1 MKKGFSL
8 ILAIIFILLVAS
20 IGTLSMAI
28 SSSSAKTSVNLFIH
42 EQAKLLADSASE
54 YALMKVQQNDFDTT
68 CVDEIEI
75 NYQPNDKY
83 SSPTF
88 KAYIS
93 ITYIGDKDTIKN
105 CANKIESDKTGLQSI
120 IISGQVKSLIGRA
133 DTSDDTTKD
142 LFREYLAYSFT
153 TTQIP

>member
-20 IGTLSMAI
+20 IGALSMSI

-42 EQAKLLADSASE
+42 EQAKLLADGAAE
-54 YALMKVQQNDFDTT
+54 YAIMKVQQNDFTAT

-75 NYQPNDKY
+75 NYPNED
-83 SSPTF
+83 SPTF
-88 KAYIS
+88 KANIS
-93 ITYIGDKDTIKN
+93 ITYIGDGVTIQH
-105 CANKIESDKTGLQSI
+105 CANKIESEKTGLQSI
-120 IISGQVKSLIGRA
+120 IISGQVRSLLDEKSGN
-133 DTSDDTTKD
+133 
-142 LFREYLAYSFT
+142 FRENFAYSFT

>member
-20 IGTLSMAI
+20 IGALSMAI

-42 EQAKLLADSASE
+42 EQAKLLADGAAE
-54 YALMKVQQNDFDTT
+54 YAIMKVQQNDFTAT

-75 NYQPNDKY
+75 NYPNED
-83 SSPTF
+83 SPTF
-88 KAYIS
+88 KANIS
-93 ITYIGDKDTIKN
+93 ITYIGDKDTIQK
-105 CANKIESDKTGLQSI
+105 CANKIESGKTGLQSI
-120 IISGQVKSLIGRA
+120 IISGQVRSLL
-133 DTSDDTTKD
+133 DDKVGNS
-142 LFREYLAYSFT
+142 RENLAYSFT

>member
-20 IGTLSMAI
+20 IGALSMSI

-42 EQAKLLADSASE
+42 EQAKLLADGAVE
-54 YALMKVQQNDFDTT
+54 YAIMKVQQNDFATT

-75 NYQPNDKY
+75 NYPNDTN
-83 SSPTF
+83 PTF
-88 KAYIS
+88 RANIS
-93 ITYIGDKDTIKN
+93 ITYIGDIGDGGTIQH
-105 CANKIESDKTGLQSI
+105 CANQIVSEKKGLQSI
-120 IISGQVKSLIGRA
+120 IISGQVRSLLEN
-133 DTSDDTTKD
+133 S
-142 LFREYLAYSFT
+142 RENLAYSFT

>member
-20 IGTLSMAI
+20 IGGLSMAI

-42 EQAKLLADSASE
+42 EQAKLLADGAAE
-54 YALMKVQQNDFDTT
+54 YAIMKVQQNDFATT

-75 NYQPNDKY
+75 KYPNED
-83 SSPTF
+83 SPTF
-88 KAYIS
+88 KANIS
-93 ITYIGDKDTIKN
+93 ITYIGDKDTIQH
-105 CANKIESDKTGLQSI
+105 CTNKIVSEKTGLQSI
-120 IISGQVKSLIGRA
+120 IISGQVRSFLDEA
-133 DTSDDTTKD
+133 ASSN
-142 LFREYLAYSFT
+142 FRENFAYSFT

>member
-20 IGTLSMAI
+20 IGGLSMAI

-42 EQAKLLADSASE
+42 EQAKLLADGAAE
-54 YALMKVQQNDFDTT
+54 YAIMKVQQNNFAPT
-68 CVDEIEI
+68 CVDEREICCVDEIVI
-75 NYQPNDKY
+75 NYPNGTN
-83 SSPTF
+83 PTF
-88 KAYIS
+88 RANIS

-105 CANKIESDKTGLQSI
+105 CANKLESEKTGLQSI
-120 IISGQVKSLIGRA
+120 IISGQVRSLLDETA
-133 DTSDDTTKD
+133 SN
-142 LFREYLAYSFT
+142 FRENFAYSFT

>member
-20 IGTLSMAI
+20 IGALSMAI

-42 EQAKLLADSASE
+42 EQAKLLADGAAE
-54 YALMKVQQNDFDTT
+54 YAIMKVQQNDFTAT

-75 NYQPNDKY
+75 NYPNDT
-83 SSPTF
+83 SPTF
-88 KAYIS
+88 RANIS
-93 ITYIGDKDTIKN
+93 ITYIGDGETIQH
-105 CANKIESDKTGLQSI
+105 CTEEIVSGEKTGLQSI
-120 IISGQVKSLIGRA
+120 IISGQVRSLLDEKSGN
-133 DTSDDTTKD
+133 
-142 LFREYLAYSFT
+142 FRENFAYSFT

>member
-20 IGTLSMAI
+20 IGALSMSI

-42 EQAKLLADSASE
+42 EQAKLLADGAAE
-54 YALMKVQQNDFDTT
+54 YAIMKVQQNNFADT

-75 NYQPNDKY
+75 NYPNDT
-83 SSPTF
+83 SPTF
-88 KAYIS
+88 KANIS
-93 ITYIGDKDTIKN
+93 ITYIGDGETIKN
-105 CANKIESDKTGLQSI
+105 CTNKIVSEKTGLQSI
-120 IISGQVKSLIGRA
+120 IISGQVRSLLDEGA
-133 DTSDDTTKD
+133 GNS
-142 LFREYLAYSFT
+142 RENFAYSFT

>member
-20 IGTLSMAI
+20 IGALSMSI

-42 EQAKLLADSASE
+42 EQAKLLADGAAE
-54 YALMKVQQNDFDTT
+54 YAIMKVQQNNFAAT

-75 NYQPNDKY
+75 NYPNNT
-83 SSPTF
+83 SPTF
-88 KAYIS
+88 KANIS
-93 ITYIGDKDTIKN
+93 ITYIGDRETIQY
-105 CANKIESDKTGLQSI
+105 CTNKIESDKTGLESI
-120 IISGQVKSLIGRA
+120 IISGQVRSLLDGGA
-133 DTSDDTTKD
+133 GNS
-142 LFREYLAYSFT
+142 RENFAYSFT

>member
-20 IGTLSMAI
+20 IGALSMSI

-42 EQAKLLADSASE
+42 EQAKLLADGAAE
-54 YALMKVQQNDFDTT
+54 YAIMKVQQNNFAAT

-75 NYQPNDKY
+75 NYPNGT
-83 SSPTF
+83 SPTF
-88 KAYIS
+88 RANIS
-93 ITYIGDKDTIKN
+93 ITYIGDIRTIQHCTN
-105 CANKIESDKTGLQSI
+105 RIVSDKTGLQSI
-120 IISGQVKSLIGRA
+120 IISGQVRSLL
-133 DTSDDTTKD
+133 DDNAGNS
-142 LFREYLAYSFT
+142 RENLAYSFT

>member
-20 IGTLSMAI
+20 IGALSMAI

-42 EQAKLLADSASE
+42 EQAKLLANGAAE
-54 YALMKVQQNDFDTT
+54 YAIMKVQQNDFTAT

-75 NYQPNDKY
+75 NYPNDKDKN
-83 SSPTF
+83 PTF
-88 KAYIS
+88 TANIS
-93 ITYIGDKDTIKN
+93 ITYIGDGVTIQH
-105 CANKIESDKTGLQSI
+105 CANKIESEKTGLQSI
-120 IISGQVKSLIGRA
+120 IISGQVRSFLDETA
-133 DTSDDTTKD
+133 SSN
-142 LFREYLAYSFT
+142 FRENFAYSFT

>member
-20 IGTLSMAI
+20 IGALSMSI

-42 EQAKLLADSASE
+42 EQAKLLADGAAE
-54 YALMKVQQNDFDTT
+54 YAIMKVQQNDFATT

-75 NYQPNDKY
+75 NYPNDKDKN
-83 SSPTF
+83 PTF
-88 KAYIS
+88 RANIS

-105 CANKIESDKTGLQSI
+105 CTNRIESDKTGLQSI
-120 IISGQVKSLIGRA
+120 IISGQVRSLLDEKSG
-133 DTSDDTTKD
+133 D
-142 LFREYLAYSFT
+142 FRENFAYSFT

>member
-20 IGTLSMAI
+20 IGALSMSI

-42 EQAKLLADSASE
+42 EQAKLLADGAVE
-54 YALMKVQQNDFDTT
+54 YAIMKVQQNNFAAT

-75 NYQPNDKY
+75 NYPNDT
-83 SSPTF
+83 SPTF
-88 KAYIS
+88 KANIS
-93 ITYIGDKDTIKN
+93 ITYIGDKDTIQK
-105 CANKIESDKTGLQSI
+105 CANKIESGKTGLQSI
-120 IISGQVKSLIGRA
+120 IISGQVRSLLDEGA
-133 DTSDDTTKD
+133 GNS
-142 LFREYLAYSFT
+142 RENLAYSFT

>member
-20 IGTLSMAI
+20 IGALSMSI

-42 EQAKLLADSASE
+42 EQAKLLADGAVE
-54 YALMKVQQNDFDTT
+54 YAIMKVQQNNFATT

-75 NYQPNDKY
+75 KYPNGT
-83 SSPTF
+83 SPTF
-88 KAYIS
+88 RANIS
-93 ITYIGDKDTIKN
+93 ITYIFDGGTIKN
-105 CANKIESDKTGLQSI
+105 CTNIIDSDKTGLQSI
-120 IISGQVKSLIGRA
+120 IISGQVRSLLEN
-133 DTSDDTTKD
+133 S
-142 LFREYLAYSFT
+142 RENLAYSFT

>member
-20 IGTLSMAI
+20 IGALSMSI

-42 EQAKLLADSASE
+42 EQAKLLADGAAE
-54 YALMKVQQNDFDTT
+54 YAIMKVQQNNFAAT

-75 NYQPNDKY
+75 NYPNDT
-83 SSPTF
+83 SPTF
-88 KAYIS
+88 KANIS
-93 ITYIGDKDTIKN
+93 ITYIGDKDTIQK
-105 CANKIESDKTGLQSI
+105 CANKIESGKTGLESI
-120 IISGQVKSLIGRA
+120 IISGQVRSLLDEGA
-133 DTSDDTTKD
+133 GNS
-142 LFREYLAYSFT
+142 RENLAYSFT

>member
-20 IGTLSMAI
+20 IGALSMSI

-42 EQAKLLADSASE
+42 EQAKLLADGAAE
-54 YALMKVQQNDFDTT
+54 YAIMKVQQNDFATT

-75 NYQPNDKY
+75 NYPNDTN
-83 SSPTF
+83 PTF
-88 KAYIS
+88 IANIS
-93 ITYIGDKDTIKN
+93 ITYIGDIRTIQHCTN
-105 CANKIESDKTGLQSI
+105 RIVSDKTGLQSI
-120 IISGQVKSLIGRA
+120 IISGQVRSLLEN
-133 DTSDDTTKD
+133 S
-142 LFREYLAYSFT
+142 RENLAYSFT

>member
-20 IGTLSMAI
+20 IGALSMAI

-42 EQAKLLADSASE
+42 EQAKLLADGAAE
-54 YALMKVQQNDFDTT
+54 YAIMKVQQNNFATT

-75 NYQPNDKY
+75 NYPNDKDKN
-83 SSPTF
+83 PTF
-88 KAYIS
+88 TANIS
-93 ITYIGDKDTIKN
+93 ITYIGDKDTIKH
-105 CANKIESDKTGLQSI
+105 CANKIESEKTGLQSI
-120 IISGQVKSLIGRA
+120 IISGQVRSLLDEKSGN
-133 DTSDDTTKD
+133 
-142 LFREYLAYSFT
+142 FRENFAYSFT

>member
-20 IGTLSMAI
+20 IGALSMSI

-42 EQAKLLADSASE
+42 EQAKLLADGAAE
-54 YALMKVQQNDFDTT
+54 YAIMKVQQNLQQNFATT

-75 NYQPNDKY
+75 NYPNNTN
-83 SSPTF
+83 PTF
-88 KAYIS
+88 KANIS
-93 ITYIGDKDTIKN
+93 ITYIFDGGTIKN
-105 CANKIESDKTGLQSI
+105 CTNIKDSDKTGLQSI
-120 IISGQVKSLIGRA
+120 IISGQVRSLLDEGA
-133 DTSDDTTKD
+133 SSN
-142 LFREYLAYSFT
+142 FRENFAYSFT

>member
-20 IGTLSMAI
+20 IGALSMSI

-42 EQAKLLADSASE
+42 EQAKLLADGAAE
-54 YALMKVQQNDFDTT
+54 YAIMKVQQNNFADT

-75 NYQPNDKY
+75 NYPNGT
-83 SSPTF
+83 SPTF
-88 KAYIS
+88 KANIS
-93 ITYIGDKDTIKN
+93 ITYIGDGETIQHCTN
-105 CANKIESDKTGLQSI
+105 QIVSDKTGLQSI
-120 IISGQVKSLIGRA
+120 IISGQVRSLLDEGA
-133 DTSDDTTKD
+133 GNS
-142 LFREYLAYSFT
+142 RENLAYSFT

>member
-20 IGTLSMAI
+20 IGALSMSI

-42 EQAKLLADSASE
+42 EQAKLLADGAVE
-54 YALMKVQQNDFDTT
+54 YAIMKVQQNNFATT

-75 NYQPNDKY
+75 NYPNDTN
-83 SSPTF
+83 PTF
-88 KAYIS
+88 IANIS
-93 ITYIGDKDTIKN
+93 ITYIGDMGTIRHCTN
-105 CANKIESDKTGLQSI
+105 RIVSGEKTGLQAI
-120 IISGQVKSLIGRA
+120 IISGQVRSLLDEGA
-133 DTSDDTTKD
+133 GNS
-142 LFREYLAYSFT
+142 RENFAYSFT

>member
-20 IGTLSMAI
+20 IGALSMSI

-42 EQAKLLADSASE
+42 EQAKLLADGAAE
-54 YALMKVQQNDFDTT
+54 YAIMKVQQNDFAAN

-75 NYQPNDKY
+75 NYPNDTT
-83 SSPTF
+83 PTF
-88 KAYIS
+88 RANIS
-93 ITYIGDKDTIKN
+93 ITYIGNRETIRH
-105 CANKIESDKTGLQSI
+105 CANRIVSDKTGLQSI
-120 IISGQVKSLIGRA
+120 IISGQVRSLLDEGA
-133 DTSDDTTKD
+133 GNS
-142 LFREYLAYSFT
+142 RENFAYSFT

>member
-20 IGTLSMAI
+20 IGALSMSI

-42 EQAKLLADSASE
+42 EQAKLLADGAVE
-54 YALMKVQQNDFDTT
+54 YAIMKVQQNNFADT

-75 NYQPNDKY
+75 NYPNGT
-83 SSPTF
+83 SPTF
-88 KAYIS
+88 KANIS
-93 ITYIGDKDTIKN
+93 ITYIGDGETIQHCTN
-105 CANKIESDKTGLQSI
+105 QIASEKTGLQSI
-120 IISGQVKSLIGRA
+120 IISGQVRSLLEN
-133 DTSDDTTKD
+133 S
-142 LFREYLAYSFT
+142 RENLAYSFT

>member
-20 IGTLSMAI
+20 IGALSMSI

-42 EQAKLLADSASE
+42 EQAKLLADGAAE
-54 YALMKVQQNDFDTT
+54 YAIMKVQQNNFAAT

-75 NYQPNDKY
+75 NYPNDT
-83 SSPTF
+83 SPTF
-88 KAYIS
+88 KANIS
-93 ITYIGDKDTIKN
+93 ITYIGDRGTIQH
-105 CANKIESDKTGLQSI
+105 CAKQIVSEKTGLQSI
-120 IISGQVKSLIGRA
+120 IISGQVRSLLDGGA
-133 DTSDDTTKD
+133 GNS
-142 LFREYLAYSFT
+142 RENLAYSFT

>member
-54 YALMKVQQNDFDTT
+54 YALMKVQQNDFETT

-75 NYQPNDKY
+75 NYPSADK
-83 SSPTF
+83 PTF

>member
-20 IGTLSMAI
+20 IGALSMSI

-42 EQAKLLADSASE
+42 EQAKLLADGAVE
-54 YALMKVQQNDFDTT
+54 YAIMKVQQNNFADT

-75 NYQPNDKY
+75 NYPNGTN
-83 SSPTF
+83 PTF
-88 KAYIS
+88 RANIS
-93 ITYIGDKDTIKN
+93 ITYIGDRETIQYCTN
-105 CANKIESDKTGLQSI
+105 RIVSDKTGLESI
-120 IISGQVKSLIGRA
+120 IISGQVRSLLDGGA
-133 DTSDDTTKD
+133 GNS
-142 LFREYLAYSFT
+142 RENLAYSFT

>member
-20 IGTLSMAI
+20 IGALSMAI

-42 EQAKLLADSASE
+42 EQAKLLADGAAE
-54 YALMKVQQNDFDTT
+54 YAIMKVQQNDFSAN

-75 NYQPNDKY
+75 KYPNNT
-83 SSPTF
+83 SPTF
-88 KAYIS
+88 KANIS
-93 ITYIGDKDTIKN
+93 ITYIGDINTTIN
-105 CANKIESDKTGLQSI
+105 CANKIVSEKTGLQAI
-120 IISGQVKSLIGRA
+120 IISGQVRSLLDEKSGN
-133 DTSDDTTKD
+133 
-142 LFREYLAYSFT
+142 FRENFAYSFT

>member
-20 IGTLSMAI
+20 IGALSMSI

-42 EQAKLLADSASE
+42 EQAKLLADGAAE
-54 YALMKVQQNDFDTT
+54 YAIMKVQQNNFATT

-75 NYQPNDKY
+75 NYPNDT
-83 SSPTF
+83 SPTF
-88 KAYIS
+88 KANIS
-93 ITYIGDKDTIKN
+93 ITYIGDGETIKN
-105 CANKIESDKTGLQSI
+105 CTNKIVSEKTGLQSI
-120 IISGQVKSLIGRA
+120 IISGQVRSLLDEGA
-133 DTSDDTTKD
+133 GNS
-142 LFREYLAYSFT
+142 RENFAYSFT

>member
-20 IGTLSMAI
+20 IGALSMSI

-42 EQAKLLADSASE
+42 EQAKLLADGAAE
-54 YALMKVQQNDFDTT
+54 YAIMKVQQNDFTAT

-75 NYQPNDKY
+75 NYPNED
-83 SSPTF
+83 SPTF
-88 KAYIS
+88 KANIS
-93 ITYIGDKDTIKN
+93 ITYIGDEKTIEK
-105 CANKIESDKTGLQSI
+105 CANKIVSEKTGLQSI
-120 IISGQVKSLIGRA
+120 IISGQVRSLLDEGA
-133 DTSDDTTKD
+133 SN
-142 LFREYLAYSFT
+142 FRENFAYSFT

>member
-20 IGTLSMAI
+20 IGALSMSI

-42 EQAKLLADSASE
+42 EQAKLLADGAAE
-54 YALMKVQQNDFDTT
+54 YAIMKVQQNDFAAT

-75 NYQPNDKY
+75 NYPNNTN
-83 SSPTF
+83 PTF
-88 KAYIS
+88 KANIS
-93 ITYIGDKDTIKN
+93 ITYIGDTETIQYCTN
-105 CANKIESDKTGLQSI
+105 QILSDKTGLESI
-120 IISGQVKSLIGRA
+120 IISGQVRSLLDEGA
-133 DTSDDTTKD
+133 ENS
-142 LFREYLAYSFT
+142 RENLAYSFT

>member
-20 IGTLSMAI
+20 IGALSMSI

-42 EQAKLLADSASE
+42 EQAKLLADGAAE
-54 YALMKVQQNDFDTT
+54 YAIMKVQQNNFAAT

-75 NYQPNDKY
+75 NYPNGT
-83 SSPTF
+83 SPTF
-88 KAYIS
+88 KANIS
-93 ITYIGDKDTIKN
+93 ITYIGDGETIQHCTN
-105 CANKIESDKTGLQSI
+105 RIESEEKTGLQSI
-120 IISGQVKSLIGRA
+120 IISGQVRSLLEN
-133 DTSDDTTKD
+133 S
-142 LFREYLAYSFT
+142 RENLAYSFT

>member
-20 IGTLSMAI
+20 IGALSMAI

-42 EQAKLLADSASE
+42 EQAKLLADGAAE
-54 YALMKVQQNDFDTT
+54 YAIMKVQQNGFTAT

-75 NYQPNDKY
+75 NYPNED
-83 SSPTF
+83 SPTF
-88 KAYIS
+88 RANIS
-93 ITYIGDKDTIKN
+93 ITYIGDEKTIEK
-105 CANKIESDKTGLQSI
+105 CANKIVSEKTGLQSI
-120 IISGQVKSLIGRA
+120 IISGQVRSLLEN
-133 DTSDDTTKD
+133 S
-142 LFREYLAYSFT
+142 RENLAYSFT

>member
-20 IGTLSMAI
+20 IGALSMAI

-42 EQAKLLADSASE
+42 EQAKLLADGAAE
-54 YALMKVQQNDFDTT
+54 YAIMKVQQNNFATT

-75 NYQPNDKY
+75 NYPNDPNEA
-83 SSPTF
+83 SPTF
-88 KAYIS
+88 RANIS

-105 CANKIESDKTGLQSI
+105 CANKIESEKTGLQSI
-120 IISGQVKSLIGRA
+120 IISGQVRSLLDEKSGN
-133 DTSDDTTKD
+133 
-142 LFREYLAYSFT
+142 FRENFAYSFT

>member
-20 IGTLSMAI
+20 IGALSMAI

-42 EQAKLLADSASE
+42 EQAKLLADGAAE
-54 YALMKVQQNDFDTT
+54 YAIMKVQQNNFAAT

-75 NYQPNDKY
+75 NYPNDT
-83 SSPTF
+83 SPTF
-88 KAYIS
+88 RANIS
-93 ITYIGDKDTIKN
+93 ITYIGDRETIRHCTN
-105 CANKIESDKTGLQSI
+105 RIESEKTGLQSI
-120 IISGQVKSLIGRA
+120 IISGQVRSLL
-133 DTSDDTTKD
+133 DDKAGNS
-142 LFREYLAYSFT
+142 RENLAYSSFA